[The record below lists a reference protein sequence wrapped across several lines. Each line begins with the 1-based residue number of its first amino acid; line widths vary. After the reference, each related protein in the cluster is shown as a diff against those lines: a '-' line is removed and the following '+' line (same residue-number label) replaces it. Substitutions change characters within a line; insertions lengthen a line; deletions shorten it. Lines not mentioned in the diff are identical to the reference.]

1 MRHYLASTVFAF
13 SLLASPLVIA
23 QDCVTQVSDMSLFTK
38 SKASGLFR
46 EAIDKGP
53 VTVDIANIKNYND
66 YIRST
71 KQIIES
77 RNPRATL
84 PCPLMTPTAK
94 LLNLTNPKVSD
105 LIAPFSLEHDNK
117 DHAILLIHGL
127 TDSPFTFHYLAAAL
141 YEAGYNVRT
150 MLLPGH
156 ATAPSDLTEVDIDDW
171 QTHTDYAIAQT
182 SQDFKHFSVLGYSTG
197 AAIVLSS
204 IAKHKPNNLGSV
216 ALISPATEPHNKN
229 GWLAK
234 WIDYVPFVNWIDE
247 DADLDFAKYE
257 SFPWHG
263 ATLAHQA
270 MAPLKSLTTLP
281 DVPMFISYSDV
292 DTTID
297 NHATAKLLEK
307 WQPKSKLT
315 RFIYSETPPA
325 KAKQGV
331 NYRSVKADNIVDM
344 SHIGILQ
351 PPEHVFYGRKGPYRN
366 CTSYHLEDQAFI
378 NCRTGKTVHFGERH
392 EKSMTQY
399 AALARITFNPDYSN
413 FEQTLLAFFD
423 GHND

>member
-1 MRHYLASTVFAF
+1 MRHYLTSTVFAF
-13 SLLASPLVIA
+13 SLLGSPLVIA

-53 VTVDIANIKNYND
+53 VTVDIGNIKNYND

-94 LLNLTNPKVSD
+94 ILNLTNPKVSD

-307 WQPKSKLT
+307 WQPKSTLT
-315 RFIYSETPPA
+315 QFIYSETPST
-325 KAKQGV
+325 KQGV

-351 PPEHVFYGRKGPYRN
+351 PPEHIFYGSKGPYRN

-399 AALARITFNPDYSN
+399 TALARITFNPDYSN
-413 FEQTLLAFFD
+413 FEQALLAFFD